1 MPDGEN
7 SCPARSVHEKSNG
20 ADIFNIDSFH
30 YKKQTIKKE
39 EI

>member
-7 SCPARSVHEKSNG
+7 SCPARSVRENPM
-20 ADIFNIDSFH
+20 AQPIFNIDSFH